1 MASVSSVNALQ
12 ASVAQAE
19 RLVQQDQTRVDQDAD
34 RLEQSKDQLTKDKA
48 DLSDTQQKSR
58 AAQANATPSTPQ
70 VNLNTAIEQ
79 PPRSQQV
86 LPADLTAPKPQ
97 LNAQGQTIGRLINIV
112 A

>member
-1 MASVSSVNALQ
+1 VATISSVNALQ

-19 RLVQQDQTRVDQDAD
+19 RLVQQDQSRVAQDTN
-34 RLEQSKDQLTKDKA
+34 RLQESKDLLTKDRS
-48 DLSDTQQKSR
+48 DLSDTQQQSR
-58 AAQANATPSTPQ
+58 TAQANAPAPQ
-70 VNLNTAIEQ
+70 PINLSSAIEN

-97 LNAQGQTIGRLINIV
+97 VNAQGQTIGRLINIT